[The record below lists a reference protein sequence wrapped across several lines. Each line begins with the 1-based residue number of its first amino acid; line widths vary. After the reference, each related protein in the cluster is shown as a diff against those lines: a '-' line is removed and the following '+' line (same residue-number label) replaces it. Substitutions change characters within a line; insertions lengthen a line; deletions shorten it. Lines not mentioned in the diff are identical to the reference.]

1 MPEPQAAAKALA
13 YARRVYLVGVAGSA
27 MRSLATLLLDL
38 GREVSGSDLAADPGL
53 HDLEGR
59 GLHLFGDHQA
69 SHVDGADLVVVS
81 AAIPESNPEIVAA
94 RERGLTILT
103 HAQALGAL
111 MSERVGIGV
120 AGTHGKSTT
129 TALVA
134 HLLATAGRDPTLAGG
149 ADALDFDGA
158 SARLGR
164 GPELVA
170 EADEFAR
177 RFHQLHPR
185 IAIITGIEPDH
196 LDYYGTFEAVIDAF
210 QRFVDGMPPDGI
222 VVTCEDEPT
231 LAGVGLSRPRVR
243 YGWAGHSDWRLEQFA
258 HRLGGGARF
267 VVRDPDGRRQGH
279 ELRLSGRHNAA
290 NAVAALAVGRL
301 LGVDS
306 AVAGRALA
314 TFRGTRRRFET
325 IVQRGGVWIVD
336 DYAHHPTAVAANLD
350 AARNVHDGRLVVVFQ
365 PHTTHRTAT
374 LLDEF
379 ARSFDA
385 ADRVILTPI
394 YQPAGRE
401 GSQVT
406 VTSQDL
412 LCQMHHRSADA
423 VSSLDEALLAAREEL
438 RPGTLLVTM
447 GAGTVT
453 SLARRLAAELDRLEA
468 DQPTASA
475 AAPVSGAAT

>member
-1 MPEPQAAAKALA
+1 MPEPDAAAKALA
-13 YARRVYLVGVAGSA
+13 GAQQVHLVGVAGSA

-38 GREVSGSDLAADPGL
+38 GRTVSGSDLAADPGL
-53 HDLEGR
+53 YDLERR
-59 GLHLFGDHQA
+59 GLRLFGDHKA
-69 SHVDGADLVVVS
+69 GYVDGADLVVVS

-94 RERGLTILT
+94 RQRGLPALT

-129 TALVA
+129 TALIA

-177 RFHQLHPR
+177 RFLQLHPR

-196 LDYYGTFEAVIDAF
+196 LDYYGTFEAVVEAF
-210 QRFVDGMPPDGI
+210 QRFVDGMAPDGI

-231 LAGVGLSRPRVR
+231 LAGLRLARPRVR
-243 YGWAGHSDWRLEQFA
+243 YGWAGHSDWRLERFTPCP
-258 HRLGGGARF
+258 GGGAHF
-267 VVRDPDGRRQGH
+267 VVRDPDGRRQAH
-279 ELRLSGRHNAA
+279 ELRLSGRHNVA

-301 LGVDS
+301 LDVS
-306 AVAGRALA
+306 PTAARRALA

-325 IVQRGGVWIVD
+325 VAHRGGVWIVD

-350 AARNVHDGRLVVVFQ
+350 AARNVHDGRVVVVFQ
-365 PHTTHRTAT
+365 PHTTHRTES

-401 GSQVT
+401 GSRVT

-412 LCQMHHRSADA
+412 LRHMHHRSADV
-423 VSSLDEALLAAREEL
+423 VSSLDEALVAAREEL
-438 RPGTLLVTM
+438 QPGTLLMTM

-453 SLARRLAAELDRLEA
+453 SLARRLAAALDQMIA
-468 DQPTASA
+468 DTPAQPAATAA
-475 AAPVSGAAT
+475 SGATT